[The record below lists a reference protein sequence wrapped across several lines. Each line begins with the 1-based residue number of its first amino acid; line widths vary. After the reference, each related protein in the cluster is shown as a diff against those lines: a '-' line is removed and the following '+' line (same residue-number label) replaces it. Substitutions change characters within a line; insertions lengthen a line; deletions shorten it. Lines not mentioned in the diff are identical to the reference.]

1 MPQALLQVRDSTEQ
15 PHKVDDLTSL
25 FHVTSLFGE
34 GKVACQRLDLDAPN
48 QDSEFCL
55 VSIWLCSLSHNQ
67 S

>member
-15 PHKVDDLTSL
+15 PHEVDD
-25 FHVTSLFGE
+25 VTSLFGE
-34 GKVACQRLDLDAPN
+34 EKVACQRLDLDVPN

-55 VSIWLCSLSHNQ
+55 VSSLLRSLSYNQ